1 MNPLPATE
9 SPAAWVAWNDTARE
23 GLHATLPELVEAQT
37 RKTPDHPAVHY
48 DRTVL
53 TYRELGARA
62 NPLARLLIAR
72 GAGPEDLVA
81 VALPRS
87 AETVVAH
94 LAVAKAGAAYV
105 PIDIDHPQ
113 ARIAA
118 LLASVAPHTVLTT
131 AALAPQLPAGT
142 PYLALDDPAS
152 AALLA
157 VQDAADLAG
166 ADRLAPLRPE
176 HAAYVIHT
184 SGSTGAPKGVVVTHA
199 GLASLAADHIER
211 FGIGAGD
218 GVLQFA
224 SFHFDCSVGDLL
236 MALCSGAALII
247 RPRDCLAGHEVAAL
261 IERTGATHVTIP
273 PQVLTA
279 LPPADY
285 GTLRTIATAGDVLTA
300 ALVDQW
306 APGRRMFNAYGP
318 TEATVDA
325 VATEV
330 SPARAASP
338 AGTVPGTAATGIGPA
353 GPAAADPPI
362 GRPVVNTQ
370 VYVLDADL
378 HPVPVGEEGELFI
391 AGAGLARGYLNQPG
405 LTAER
410 FLPCPFGRP
419 GARMYRTGDL
429 ARWRVDGELE
439 FRGRVDQQ
447 VKIRGFR
454 IEPGEVEAALATHPQ
469 VAHCVA
475 VAREDRPGAKR
486 LVGYVVPAA
495 GAAPEP
501 AALRAHLAARLP
513 DHLVPSAV
521 VVIDA
526 FPLSRNGK
534 LDRAAL
540 PAPELAGTATAR
552 APRPGPEHLLC
563 TLFAEVLGV
572 TRVGPDDAF
581 FDLGGDSV
589 LAIRLAARVR
599 EAGWLLAPRDV
610 FTLQR
615 AAALA
620 DRLTPA
626 PEPATEPAPAATN
639 AGGPGLLTL
648 SQEDIDDLTGEWANE
663 F

>member
-9 SPAAWVAWNDTARE
+9 SAAAWVAWNDTARE

-37 RKTPDHPAVHY
+37 RTTPDHPAVHY

-53 TYRELGARA
+53 TYRELGDRA
-62 NPLARLLIAR
+62 NRLARLLIAR
-72 GAGPEDLVA
+72 GAGPEELVA

-118 LLASVAPHTVLTT
+118 LLASVAPRTVLTT

-142 PYLALDDPAS
+142 PCLVLDDPAG

-157 VQDAADLAG
+157 AQDAADLTDAE
-166 ADRLAPLRPE
+166 RLGPLRPE

-224 SFHFDCSVGDLL
+224 SFHFDCSVGDML

-247 RPRDCLAGHEVAAL
+247 RPQDCLAGHEVAAL

-330 SPARAASP
+330 VAGAANGS
-338 AGTVPGTAATGIGPA
+338 G
-353 GPAAADPPI
+353 AADPPI

-429 ARWRVDGELE
+429 ARWRADGELE

-475 VAREDRPGAKR
+475 VAREDRPGTKR
-486 LVGYVVPAA
+486 LVGYVVPTA

-501 AALRAHLAARLP
+501 AALRAHLAERLP

-540 PAPELAGTATAR
+540 PAPELAGTATGR

-572 TRVGPDDAF
+572 PRVGPDDAF

-626 PEPATEPAPAATN
+626 PEPAAEPAPATAN